1 MGFESYG
8 LFVKNFK
15 TFFFFFTSQNIKHII
30 YFKKIINIIY
40 IYIYI
45 CLGRRLFMY
54 KYFFIG
60 VFITCIT
67 NKNNNFF

>member
-40 IYIYI
+40 IYIYLSREEI
-45 CLGRRLFMY
+45 VHVQVFFHRGVHYMY
-54 KYFFIG
+54 
-60 VFITCIT
+60 
-67 NKNNNFF
+67 NK